1 MKEISIR
8 IKEHGKKDDK
18 SAEVFI
24 EGEFSIGN
32 AERVKDKLL
41 EVMEQYDKIEVKV
54 QNLENIDLSA
64 IQLLL
69 SFRKSLP
76 MDKFKLSLVLRED
89 LKPIIEHAGFNDIL
103 LN

>member
-8 IKEHGKKDDK
+8 LKEHGKKDEK

-41 EVMEQYDKIEVKV
+41 EVMEQYDKIDVKV

-69 SFRKSLP
+69 SLRKSLP
-76 MDKFKLSLVLRED
+76 IDKFRLTVVLRED
-89 LKPIIEHAGFNDIL
+89 FKPIIEHAGFNDIL